1 MSLRKSLFYIDGY
14 RHRHRYVCLLLSHVW
29 FCDPMDCSPPGLSVS
44 GILQARILE
53 WVAIPFF
60 RGSSWP
66 RDWTWVSCIAG
77 EFFTTWAT
85 RETNSYRYWYRWRY
99 WIKQSQSPPQP
110 LTLSQF
116 KNTSISLEVTW
127 TASCQVTIFIR
138 DWLIHS
144 IKTFFRTLLCI
155 LNLKTHAYLI
165 FSSLEMY
172 LYK

>member
-1 MSLRKSLFYIDGY
+1 MLYQFISAFHLYGCIL
-14 RHRHRYVCLLLSHVW
+14 VAQLCPTL
-29 FCDPMDCSPPGLSVS
+29 CDAMDCNPPCSSVH
-44 GILQARILE
+44 GILHARTLK
-53 WVAIPFF
+53 WVAIPFS
-60 RGSSWP
+60 RISSWP
-66 RDWTWVSCIAG
+66 RDWTQISCTADR
-77 EFFTTWAT
+77 FFILWAT
-85 RETNSYRYWYRWRY
+85 RETNSYRYGYRWRY

-138 DWLIHS
+138 DRLIHS